1 MKTRIKKIV
10 TQLLSGE
17 RSNELLK
24 NKREPKRP
32 NIHSQNEG
40 IGFYSSMF
48 IKDLTEGIIPIG
60 GESREYPDF
69 QVEFQG
75 KSNQIEKAKS
85 LLDSLN
91 YRGYKSKG
99 YRDEED
105 LVSKTI
111 RNICGNIAS
120 SGNAIYEIFFPK
132 KDQPALLLL
141 PSNLIKLPFSYL
153 YRPSDRHEGS
163 QISTK
168 FFWQYET
175 FEVSIPSQ
183 LGGKRSYQK
192 LINTLKS
199 IKSNAHEINLK
210 NIKQDEDKTMEFD
223 FDEFDRLTKLG
234 VDEATKVW
242 GWGHRSETSSYEDK
256 KWTEYYEMARKIKF
270 FRSKAILRDHILGK
284 LNNSLFPKL
293 GYNVNISYE
302 GIPSPDDIKV
312 LRDKLSKGELKFED
326 ILPKLQLL

>member
-1 MKTRIKKIV
+1 VKTRIKKIV

-17 RSNELLK
+17 RHNELLK
-24 NKREPKRP
+24 TKREPKRP
-32 NIHSQNEG
+32 NIHSQNEE

-48 IKDLTEGIIPIG
+48 VEDLTQGIMPIG
-60 GESREYPDF
+60 GESKEYPDF
-69 QVEFQG
+69 QVEFKG
-75 KSNQIEKAKS
+75 KSNQIERAKS

-99 YRDEED
+99 YRNEED

-111 RNICGNIAS
+111 RNICENIAS
-120 SGNAIYEIFFPK
+120 SGNAVYEIFFPK

-153 YRPSDRHEGS
+153 YRPSNRHEDS
-163 QISTK
+163 EISNK

-175 FEVSIPSQ
+175 FEVSIPRP

-199 IKSNAHEINLK
+199 IKPNAPEINLK
-210 NIKQDEDKTMEFD
+210 NLKQDQGETMEFD

-242 GWGHRSETSSYEDK
+242 GWGHSSWTSSYEDK
-256 KWTEYYEMARKIKF
+256 KWTEYYEMERQIKF

-293 GYNVNISYE
+293 GYNVNISYQ
-302 GIPSPDDIKV
+302 GIPSPDDINDLQDR
-312 LRDKLSKGELKFED
+312 LRNGELKFEE
-326 ILPKLQLL
+326 IIPKLHL